1 MASKTNAGLMSAS
14 DKQRIDGLNA
24 EFKTRD
30 DKITKNT
37 EDIKSWNDEMIN
49 KDYQYFNGQDIAI
62 DNSIVSKTTDMII
75 KGKTLHNL
83 IKQGNGTFVIDKSV
97 DENSRIKIFKTVY
110 PLEVGKVY
118 KGYLIMNN
126 IENTKRLSIYG
137 YGTTEAAYGSSS
149 LSNSL
154 GIINFT

>member
-1 MASKTNAGLMSAS
+1 
-14 DKQRIDGLNA
+14 
-24 EFKTRD
+24 
-30 DKITKNT
+30 
-37 EDIKSWNDEMIN
+37 MIN
-49 KDYQYFNGQDIAI
+49 KEYQYFNGENITI
-62 DNSIVSKTTDMII
+62 NNSIVSKTTDMII

-83 IKQGNGTFVIDKSV
+83 IKQGNGTFVIDKSA

-110 PLEVGKVY
+110 PLEVGKTY

-137 YGTTEAAYGSSS
+137 YGTTEAAYGNSS